1 MRLLHWLFRGF
12 LFFLLFA
19 FALNNQEE
27 ATVHWFFGQSWRAPM
42 VYVVL
47 AAFGL
52 GCALGVL
59 AVLPSWWRHRRRAM
73 GRTAEDAETVAPP
86 APGPAEPP
94 DTLSPPLPDLPAPR
108 GAARRG
114 GR

>member
-19 FALNNQEE
+19 FALNNQDE

-47 AAFGL
+47 AAFAL

-59 AVLPSWWRHRRRAM
+59 ALLPSWWRHRRRAM
-73 GRTAEDAETVAPP
+73 GRAGEPLEASPAPTPP
-86 APGPAEPP
+86 AAEAP
-94 DTLSPPLPDLPAPR
+94 DTLTPPLPDLPAPR
-108 GAARRG
+108 EPARP